1 MRLWTLLF
9 ALAVVTGAQAEDRT
23 AETNYVLRCT
33 GCHDSDGTGL
43 PAMGIP
49 NFVDEVGVFAG
60 LHEGRAYLLHVP
72 GVIGSS
78 LSDSETADV
87 LNYIMTKWAGE
98 SLPSDYVPFSS
109 EEVKELKAESV
120 GNPVKYRR
128 VVAAKLAE
136 SGIEVPDYPWP

>member
-1 MRLWTLLF
+1 MRFLVFLL
-9 ALAVVTGAQAEDRT
+9 ALVFVTAAQANDRT
-23 AETNYVLRCT
+23 AETNYVLRCV
-33 GCHDSDGTGL
+33 GCHDTDGTGL
-43 PAMGIP
+43 PAAGIP

-87 LNYIMTKWAGE
+87 LNYIMTKWAGP
-98 SLPSDYVPFSS
+98 SLPSDYVPFTS
-109 EEVKELKAESV
+109 EEVQTLKTEGV

-128 VVAAKLAE
+128 VVAAKLAQ